1 MVDRLRERTALAA
14 AADRARAGH
23 ATVVTLEGEPGI
35 GKTWLINELVAAL
48 RDFTVT
54 NTVPKFASEP
64 TLVVIDDAQW
74 LEPAVVT
81 RTAKQLDALR
91 TSKLLVVIAG
101 RTGESRLIER
111 LSPGSSRPD
120 RGSVLSLGPL
130 GTQQVIELAGERGI
144 SALEITRAHL
154 LAELTDG
161 NPQHLVAAF
170 EQLGQR
176 LYVSVPRSLPVPAD
190 FDPALRRDLATV
202 SKEGR
207 AMLELLALIGTPISI
222 SALVEIAMRAGVQ
235 LSFDDASA
243 SGHLEVFNQEGQ
255 RELTLKSVRVRE
267 GIRRSLDTAKARR
280 LHAAIAESMTG
291 TRRLEHLLSSTE
303 HTNDSLAAEL
313 EAEGVRH
320 EAAGQYPEAA
330 RMFSRASGVTSGAAE
345 RERRLLYACVLAFYS
360 DDAELA
366 STLAP
371 SVARCA
377 PSLARQVVL
386 GGIGYLL
393 GDFPESL
400 SLVTAALDE
409 YPSDDDALGTGG
421 LFTAAVVASLQ
432 LAAVDLPAAITTS
445 ATALSRLGLEEG
457 GVPSPAEARLRIT
470 LGFSLWIAGAVDD
483 SDVALASVLALPAT
497 RPERADALTIYA
509 QREFY
514 RGDTARALRTVTTA
528 VEAARSSNAL
538 HIIPLGLALRSHV
551 NFALGQWDDA
561 MLDAQAVLA
570 HTTASRNGNHDVLA
584 HGAIAMMSAHSGEL
598 DFAERSVRIARRL
611 GVERPLPQHTA
622 AAAIAAAVVERVGG
636 HPHAVVHALSPMLE
650 GSLALGLTS
659 TGYTGWRA
667 MHAEALISLGSYER
681 ASSVIRLLESEP
693 GSKSF
698 GYTGWLHGM
707 LAEAQG
713 DLPEAI
719 AAYRAALAAGD
730 ESTSPFPHALALKSL
745 AGALEANGES
755 GHATAAARDAT
766 RLFTRLGA
774 TVYLT
779 GAAPTEDGVA
789 ALEGWSTLTPR
800 EHDTSLLASEGM
812 LNREIAAAMHVSVKT
827 VEHHIANS
835 LAKLGLRSRRDLEK
849 AAGRGSA

>member
-1 MVDRLRERTALAA
+1 VVDRLRERTALAA

-35 GKTWLINELVAAL
+35 GKSWLIAELVASL
-48 RDFTVT
+48 RDFTVADA
-54 NTVPKFASEP
+54 VPKAPIEP

-81 RTAKQLDALR
+81 KTFKQLDALR
-91 TSKLLVVIAG
+91 KSRVLVIVAG
-101 RTGESRLIER
+101 RTGESALIER
-111 LSPGSSRPD
+111 LRPGSSRPD
-120 RGSVLSLGPL
+120 RGRVLSLGPL
-130 GTQQVIELAGERGI
+130 ATQQVIELAGESGI
-144 SALEITRAHL
+144 AALEITRAHL
-154 LAELTDG
+154 IGELTDG
-161 NPQHLVAAF
+161 NPQHLVTAF

-190 FDPALRRDLATV
+190 FEPALERDLAKV
-202 SKEGR
+202 SEEGR
-207 AMLELLALIGTPISI
+207 TMLELLALIGQPTSI
-222 SALVEIAMRAGVQ
+222 SAVVEIAMRAKVQ
-235 LSFDDASA
+235 LSFDDAVA

-255 RELTLKSVRVRE
+255 RELTLRSARVRE
-267 GIRRSLDTAKARR
+267 GIRRLLPPARAR
-280 LHAAIAESMTG
+280 SFHSAIAESMTG
-291 TRRLEHLLSSTE
+291 ATRLQHLLSATE
-303 HTNDSLAAEL
+303 HTDDELAAEL
-313 EAEGVRH
+313 EEAGVVLEQGGH
-320 EAAGQYPEAA
+320 YPEAA
-330 RMFSRASGVTSGAAE
+330 RMFSRASGVTRSSAE

-366 STLAP
+366 STLSP

-400 SLVTAALDE
+400 ALVSAAIEQYSDE
-409 YPSDDDALGTGG
+409 DDALGTRG
-421 LFTAAVVASLQ
+421 LFTAAVLASLQ
-432 LAAVDLPAAITTS
+432 LAAVDLPAAIGTS
-445 ATALSRLGLEEG
+445 ATALARAAGPEG
-457 GVPSPAEARLRIT
+457 TPPAPAEARLRIT

-483 SDVALASVLALPAT
+483 SDVALAPVLALPAT
-497 RPERADALTIYA
+497 RPERADAITIYG

-514 RGDTARALRTVTTA
+514 RGDMASALRTVTSA
-528 VEAARSSNAL
+528 VESARSSNAL
-538 HIIPLGLALRSHV
+538 HIIPLGLALRSHIAY
-551 NFALGQWDDA
+551 ALGQWDDA

-584 HGAIAMMSAHSGEL
+584 HSAIAMMSAYSGEL
-598 DFAERSVRIARRL
+598 EFAERSVRIARRL
-611 GVERPLPQHTA
+611 GVERPLPQHAA
-622 AAAIAAAVVERVGG
+622 AAAIAAAVVERAGG

-667 MHAEALISLGSYER
+667 MHAEALIALGSYER
-681 ASSVIRLLESEP
+681 AGSVIRLLESET
-693 GSKSF
+693 GAQSF
-698 GYTGWLHGM
+698 GYAGWLHGL

-713 DLPEAI
+713 DVNAAI
-719 AAYRAALAAGD
+719 IAYRGALATGD
-730 ESTSPFPHALALKSL
+730 ESTSPFPHALTLRSL
-745 AGALEANGES
+745 AGALTANGDAQEAAS
-755 GHATAAARDAT
+755 AARDAT
-766 RLFTRLGA
+766 RLFNRLGA
-774 TVYLT
+774 TVYL
-779 GAAPTEDGVA
+779 PTAEASEDGIA
-789 ALEGWSTLTPR
+789 ALTGWDTLTPR

-849 AAGRGSA
+849 AAGRGA